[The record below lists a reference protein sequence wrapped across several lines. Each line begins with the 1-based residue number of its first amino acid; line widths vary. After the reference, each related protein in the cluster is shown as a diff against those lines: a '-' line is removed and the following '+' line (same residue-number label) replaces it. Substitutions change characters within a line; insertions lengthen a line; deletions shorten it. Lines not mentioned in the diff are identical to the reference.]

1 MIIQQH
7 NELNLNSFWKQN
19 SGCMCPLCEVVLS
32 WGWFCHYP
40 AARDLCWCLH
50 SSLMATTG
58 GWGGSIGFQH
68 LGSPGMALNI
78 PTTKDYPAP
87 NTEGVQAEKSY
98 FSGKQSEDQ
107 TPKNYEEILSFT
119 VDLLL
124 GEEVIQ

>member
-1 MIIQQH
+1 
-7 NELNLNSFWKQN
+7 
-19 SGCMCPLCEVVLS
+19 
-32 WGWFCHYP
+32 
-40 AARDLCWCLH
+40 
-50 SSLMATTG
+50 MATTG

-107 TPKNYEEILSFT
+107 KIMKKSFT

-124 GEEVIQ
+124 GEVLIQ